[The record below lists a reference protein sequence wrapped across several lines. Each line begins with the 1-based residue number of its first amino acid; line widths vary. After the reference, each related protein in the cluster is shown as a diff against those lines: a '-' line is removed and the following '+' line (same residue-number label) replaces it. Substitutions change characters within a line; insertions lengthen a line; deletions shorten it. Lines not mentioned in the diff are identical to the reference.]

1 MTVLFIRA
9 NRNSAITKHKQAAE
23 FVIVLVLVLVLLLV
37 LGSVFVFEHEHDYE
51 TEAMTARLDFRMR
64 ACMCSA
70 LIDYALRG

>member
-23 FVIVLVLVLVLLLV
+23 FVIVIVLV
-37 LGSVFVFEHEHDYE
+37 LGSAFFEHEHDYE